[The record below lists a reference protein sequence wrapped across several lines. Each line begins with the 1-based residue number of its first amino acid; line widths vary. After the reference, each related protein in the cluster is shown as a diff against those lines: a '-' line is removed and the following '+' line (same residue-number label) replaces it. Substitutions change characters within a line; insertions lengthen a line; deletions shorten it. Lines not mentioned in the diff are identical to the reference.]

1 MNGKNSLNKKHMIRS
16 MARDPSIKPAP
27 NSNADVIDEIDDD
40 IDNDEDEGDSNEDDE
55 DEGEEDDAEGE
66 EDDAEGD
73 DGGEGDEGDGDEG
86 DDEEYNEN
94 NNQKKHTKKS
104 TKNKGIR
111 LPEQNNIDSD
121 ANDNDDNNNNGE
133 LDDAGDISDIQISKD
148 DKCIYNHSNKS
159 KSKQAG
165 KNSPNIDTDIYEQ
178 DDLEQTEFDENIV
191 FDDDNINQ
199 DLIVDPLE
207 RETKPILTKYER
219 VRILGDRA
227 KQLSTGAK
235 PMLLGVNNLNPI
247 DIAKLELERGV
258 LPFIIEK
265 VLPCGRR
272 ERWKVSELQIIN

>member
-1 MNGKNSLNKKHMIRS
+1 MNGKSSLNKKQIIRPIS
-16 MARDPSIKPAP
+16 IDPPIKPAP
-27 NSNADVIDEIDDD
+27 NSNVDVIDEIDDD

-55 DEGEEDDAEGE
+55 DEGDEDDA
-66 EDDAEGD
+66 DEGD
-73 DGGEGDEGDGDEG
+73 DGDEG
-86 DDEEYNEN
+86 DEDDGDEGEEDEEYNEDN
-94 NNQKKHTKKS
+94 NEKKHTKKS
-104 TKNKGIR
+104 SKHKGNR
-111 LPEQNNIDSD
+111 DSNNIDSD
-121 ANDNDDNNNNGE
+121 ANDNDNDNDNDNGE
-133 LDDAGDISDIQISKD
+133 LDDTGDISDIQISKD
-148 DKCIYNHSNKS
+148 DKCIYNHSNKF

-165 KNSPNIDTDIYEQ
+165 KSSPNIDTDIYEQ

-265 VLPCGRR
+265 VLPSGRR